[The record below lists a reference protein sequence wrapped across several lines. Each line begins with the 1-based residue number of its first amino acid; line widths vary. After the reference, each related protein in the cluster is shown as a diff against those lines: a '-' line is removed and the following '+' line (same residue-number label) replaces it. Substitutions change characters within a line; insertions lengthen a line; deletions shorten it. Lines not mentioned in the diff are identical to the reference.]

1 MVINRDNR
9 MNKST
14 IFRLTAVAASMMV
27 LPNAWANVEG
37 YATLNGGTTGGEG
50 GEVVYATTGTEIN
63 EAMCN
68 RATDDTPLIIYVT
81 GTINHSNT
89 EKVSGS
95 CNTSDSSIQF
105 KGVSNISLIGQGEA
119 LFDEIGIH
127 LREASNI
134 IIRDVHVRNVKKSGS
149 PISNGG
155 DAIGLEKNVHNVWI
169 DHNELE
175 ASGGEKDGYD
185 SLIDMKATVQYV
197 TVSYNYLHHSG
208 RGGLIGSSDNDT
220 DNTFITFHHNRYEN
234 IDSRLPL
241 LRHGTVH
248 AYNNYYKDVSKS
260 GMNPRI
266 GGQIKAENNVFNNVQ
281 NPIGTFYTDDMGYW
295 DISGNQFIDVTWL
308 DNSTNHPAGPDPV
321 STTSITIPYS
331 YDLDDA
337 SCIASVVLATAG
349 NETDNAV
356 SSGDCTTAGADSS
369 VDDDADTS
377 SDTSSDATADE
388 NNDDS
393 TSSDSS
399 DKSLG
404 ENLSLNAG
412 SDGNGKSHGS
422 YGHVRDG
429 DTTTYWAPKGST
441 GRVSIK
447 WSSAQTINTIVIQ
460 EANDFAGQITGW
472 QVVNN
477 DNGDVLATGS
487 SAGTISLADVSLKKV
502 NFVITSSSGQPTVA
516 EFETYYAN

>member
-1 MVINRDNR
+1 

-127 LREASNI
+127 LRDASNI

-208 RGGLIGSSDNDT
+208 RGGLSV
-220 DNTFITFHHNRYEN
+220 
-234 IDSRLPL
+234 L
-241 LRHGTVH
+241 V
-248 AYNNYYKDVSKS
+248 
-260 GMNPRI
+260 
-266 GGQIKAENNVFNNVQ
+266 
-281 NPIGTFYTDDMGYW
+281 
-295 DISGNQFIDVTWL
+295 
-308 DNSTNHPAGPDPV
+308 
-321 STTSITIPYS
+321 ITIP
-331 YDLDDA
+331 
-337 SCIASVVLATAG
+337 
-349 NETDNAV
+349 
-356 SSGDCTTAGADSS
+356 
-369 VDDDADTS
+369 
-377 SDTSSDATADE
+377 
-388 NNDDS
+388 
-393 TSSDSS
+393 
-399 DKSLG
+399 
-404 ENLSLNAG
+404 
-412 SDGNGKSHGS
+412 
-422 YGHVRDG
+422 
-429 DTTTYWAPKGST
+429 
-441 GRVSIK
+441 
-447 WSSAQTINTIVIQ
+447 TI
-460 EANDFAGQITGW
+460 
-472 QVVNN
+472 
-477 DNGDVLATGS
+477 L
-487 SAGTISLADVSLKKV
+487 L
-502 NFVITSSSGQPTVA
+502 
-516 EFETYYAN
+516 